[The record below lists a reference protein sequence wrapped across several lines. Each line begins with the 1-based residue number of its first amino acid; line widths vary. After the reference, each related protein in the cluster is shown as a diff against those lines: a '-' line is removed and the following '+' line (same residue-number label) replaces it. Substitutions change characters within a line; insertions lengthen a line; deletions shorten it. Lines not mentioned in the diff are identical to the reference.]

1 MVKKEIDSFTS
12 TTLTPTST
20 LSMLLNNEFR
30 SVRTIGEQCE
40 NIDKMKEDRI
50 PVHQNGSRNQ

>member
-20 LSMLLNNEFR
+20 LSMLLNNESR
-30 SVRTIGEQCE
+30 NVRKIGEQRE
-40 NIDKMKEDRI
+40 KY
-50 PVHQNGSRNQ
+50 